1 MIIANARRHG
11 RDLTVVVADIDN
23 FKALNDQLGHS
34 AGDRALI
41 AFTEYVEAAIRHGD
55 VLGRLGGDEFCMILI
70 DTSAADAAHV
80 MERARSEIARHT
92 HDEMPHCRLTA
103 SFGMAGSRESEL
115 IFDPLLRSADRALYR
130 SYAAGRNCTHISKN
144 R

>member
-55 VLGRLGGDEFCMILI
+55 VLGRLGGDEFCMILLV
-70 DTSAADAAHV
+70 TSAADAVPV
-80 MERARSEIARHT
+80 MVRTGMEIKPETR
-92 HDEMPHCRLTA
+92 
-103 SFGMAGSRESEL
+103 REGKE
-115 IFDPLLRSADRALYR
+115 
-130 SYAAGRNCTHISKN
+130 GG
-144 R
+144 

>member
-1 MIIANARRHG
+1 MSIANARRHG

-55 VLGRLGGDEFCMILI
+55 VLGGLGGDELCMILL
-70 DTSAADAAHV
+70 DTSAAYAVHV
-80 MERARSEIARHT
+80 LERARSELERHT
-92 HDEMPHCRLTA
+92 HDEVPHFRLTA
-103 SFGMAGSRESEL
+103 TFCIAGLRESDRM
-115 IFDPLLRSADRALYR
+115 FGALL
-130 SYAAGRNCTHISKN
+130 GRETGW
-144 R
+144 

>member
-55 VLGRLGGDEFCMILI
+55 VLGRLGGDEFCMILL
-70 DTSAADAAHV
+70 DTSAA
-80 MERARSEIARHT
+80 RSEEHT
-92 HDEMPHCRLTA
+92 
-103 SFGMAGSRESEL
+103 SEL
-115 IFDPLLRSADRALYR
+115 QSHMRR
-130 SYAAGRNCTHISKN
+130 SYTSFSLKKKN
-144 R
+144 TQL

>member
-1 MIIANARRHG
+1 MINAKARRHG

-55 VLGRLGGDEFCMILI
+55 VLGRLGGDEFCMFLL
-70 DTSAADAAHV
+70 DTSAADAVHV
-80 MERARSEIARHT
+80 MERARSEIERHT
-92 HDEMPHCRLTA
+92 HEEMPHCRLMA
-103 SFGMAGSRESEL
+103 SFGIAGLRRSAEHTSEL
-115 IFDPLLRSADRALYR
+115 QSLMRL
-130 SYAAGRNCTHISKN
+130 SYAVLCLTNKN
-144 R
+144 IL

>member
-41 AFTEYVEAAIRHGD
+41 DFTEYVEAAIRHGD
-55 VLGRLGGDEFCMILI
+55 VVGRLGGDAFCMIML
-70 DTSAADAAHV
+70 DTSAADAVHV
-80 MERARSEIARHT
+80 MDSARSEIERHT
-92 HDEMPHCRLTA
+92 QEEMNHNSWTDQRGRA
-103 SFGMAGSRESEL
+103 QRRE
-115 IFDPLLRSADRALYR
+115 RV
-130 SYAAGRNCTHISKN
+130 GK
-144 R
+144 